1 MHRRSWP
8 ARASKALLALVAA
21 LLLLPLFAGSAAA
34 AGEDLH
40 GRLKADVNGTSTP
53 IPNVRINVAA
63 EDSKP
68 IGEIR
73 TGTDGDWVVALP
85 GPGTYQV
92 SLDTATLPEGIT
104 LREPER
110 KTLTIEVF
118 GNQQRPLLFPLGQG
132 KVVESHQ
139 FDRVVQLIAEGLR
152 FGLILALAALGLS
165 LIYGTTGLVN
175 FCHGELITLGA
186 LVAYFVNVGLGLH
199 LLAAAVIAVVVC
211 GCAGYAQDVLFW
223 GRLRRRGTGL
233 NSMMIISI
241 GAALF
246 IRYLYLYLA
255 GPDPNAYTDYRSQA
269 AVDLGAFP
277 VRLAPRD
284 YWSMGIAAVVLGT
297 VLVVLLRSRLGKAAR
312 AVSDNP
318 ALAAASGIDVER
330 VIRLVWTIG
339 TALAGLAG
347 VLLGVA
353 QQVHYAM
360 GFSILLLVFAAVTL
374 GGLGTAVGA
383 LVGSLVVGVLIQL
396 STLVVPPELK
406 YVGALGVLILI
417 LLVRPQGILGR
428 AQRVG

>member
-1 MHRRSWP
+1 MSW
-8 ARASKALLALVAA
+8 AGRISKALLALVAA
-21 LLLLPLFAGSAAA
+21 VLMLPLLAGSAAA
-34 AGEDLH
+34 AEEDLH
-40 GRLKADVNGTSTP
+40 GRLKSEVGGVSTP
-53 IPNVRINVAA
+53 AANVRISVADEA
-63 EDSKP
+63 GKA
-68 IGEIR
+68 IGEVR
-73 TGTDGDWVVALP
+73 SDADGVWTLPLP
-85 GPGTYQV
+85 GPGTYRV
-92 SLDTATLPEGIT
+92 ELDPATLPEGIT
-104 LREPER
+104 LRDPDR
-110 KTLTIEVF
+110 KTLTVEVF

-139 FDRVVQLIAEGLR
+139 VDRVVQLVAEGLR

-186 LVAYFVNVGLGLH
+186 MVAYFVNVVLGLH
-199 LLAAAVIAVVVC
+199 LLAAAAIAVVVC
-211 GCAGYAQDVLFW
+211 GIAGYLQDVLFW
-223 GRLRRRGTGL
+223 GRLRKRGTGL

-246 IRYLYLYLA
+246 VRYLYLYLF
-255 GPDPNAYTDYRSQA
+255 GPDPSAYTDFRSQS
-269 AVDLGAFP
+269 AVDLGGFP

-284 YWSMGIAAVVLGT
+284 YWSMGIAAVMIAL
-297 VLVVLLRSRLGKAAR
+297 VLVLLMRSRLGKAAR
-312 AVSDNP
+312 AVADNP

-330 VIRLVWTIG
+330 VIRLVWIIG

-347 VLLGVA
+347 ILIGVA

-396 STLVVPPELK
+396 STLVVAPELK
-406 YVGALGVLILI
+406 YVGALGVLIII

-428 AQRVG
+428 AQRIG